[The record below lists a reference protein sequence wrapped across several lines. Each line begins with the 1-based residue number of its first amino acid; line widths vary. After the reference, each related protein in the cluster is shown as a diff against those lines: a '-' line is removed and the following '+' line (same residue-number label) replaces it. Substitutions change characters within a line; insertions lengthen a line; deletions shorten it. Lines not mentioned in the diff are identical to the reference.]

1 MTPTGVPHGELL
13 VETTGQ
19 PPEGFSAGR
28 QLVPSCRL
36 LLQPSTGQPALS
48 LLLANW
54 PESTTIKQVPYG
66 SYSPNVTLNNHLLRY
81 RPEENPLDLVK
92 VGVEPARIAIDVSD
106 MSALQVEVSDA
117 QAIYQGTVL
126 FTISSAGSSN
136 AVFLSFEAPPYG
148 VLGISPGDYE
158 LRFKRPFTTPDDHP
172 VLVRIVGRET
182 ARLSVAIPH

>member
-1 MTPTGVPHGELL
+1 M
-13 VETTGQ
+13 
-19 PPEGFSAGR
+19 
-28 QLVPSCRL
+28 
-36 LLQPSTGQPALS
+36 
-48 LLLANW
+48 
-54 PESTTIKQVPYG
+54 
-66 SYSPNVTLNNHLLRY
+66 
-81 RPEENPLDLVK
+81 VK